1 MRLYSRV
8 FAIEFLPRVV
18 SDLRLRLPVSRTAT
32 HQAVSTPGGCYLN
45 FYPSKFAG
53 TALKTC
59 LMMHYVC
66 AAGWDFKQKIHV
78 RDETIKHLQ
87 RALDLLNQEKQ
98 RFKTAC
104 IDIENGLQE

>member
-1 MRLYSRV
+1 
-8 FAIEFLPRVV
+8 
-18 SDLRLRLPVSRTAT
+18 
-32 HQAVSTPGGCYLN
+32 
-45 FYPSKFAG
+45 
-53 TALKTC
+53 
-59 LMMHYVC
+59 MMHYVC